1 MTTRNGK
8 WFGES
13 SASNLDYLATVLA
26 AITGIIHL
34 YEGVEHLGGE
44 PIAIW
49 FVLAGV
55 GFFGGIVLF
64 WAGFNRK
71 LLYPT
76 GIVFTAIQ
84 LVAYFAINWPD
95 IFSALGIFDKIVQLV
110 LIGCL
115 AARYRQQL

>member
-1 MTTRNGK
+1 MAAQTGE
-8 WFGES
+8 WFGEP

-26 AITGIIHL
+26 AVTGIIHL

-64 WAGFNRK
+64 WAGFNRE
-71 LLYPT
+71 LLYPV
-76 GIVFTAIQ
+76 GIIFTAIQ

-95 IFSALGIFDKIVQLV
+95 I
-110 LIGCL
+110 
-115 AARYRQQL
+115 